1 MNKEEYKELLDDF
14 RSMCPWAAK
23 TIKRYWISG
32 HMEITAELKDG
43 SAIKYDGVL
52 RAFRWAANLEEL
64 AAISRPRNEAEWK
77 QQFCLR
83 LWHVMLS
90 KGMTQQDLSQTL
102 QWLATLER
110 QILLRE
116 ISLLLMQ
123 VKSKT
128 SQTKVLWLEIPLEQ
142 VIGIQSISTTLET
155 LEHSAT

>member
-1 MNKEEYKELLDDF
+1 MNKEECKELLEDF

-23 TIKRYWISG
+23 TVKRYWISG

-64 AAISRPRNEAEWK
+64 SAISRPRNEAEWR

-90 KGMTQQDLSQTL
+90 KGMTQQDLSADTG
-102 QWLATLER
+102 
-110 QILLRE
+110 
-116 ISLLLMQ
+116 ISIGSINQ
-123 VKSKT
+123 YINGNV
-128 SQTKVLWLEIPLEQ
+128 VPNAYN
-142 VIGIQSISTTLET
+142 VIKIAKALGCTAEDFSNLVCYD
-155 LEHSAT
+155 

>member
-1 MNKEEYKELLDDF
+1 MNKEEYKELLEDF

-23 TIKRYWISG
+23 TVKRYWISG

-52 RAFRWAANLEEL
+52 RAFRWAENLEEL

-90 KGMTQQDLSQTL
+90 KGMTQQDLSVDTG
-102 QWLATLER
+102 
-110 QILLRE
+110 
-116 ISLLLMQ
+116 IS
-123 VKSKT
+123 
-128 SQTKVLWLEIPLEQ
+128 
-142 VIGIQSISTTLET
+142 IGSINQYINGNVVPNAYNAIKIAKALGCTAEEFVNLVCYD
-155 LEHSAT
+155 